1 MDYQKIDG
9 SYGEGGGQIIRNAI
23 TLSTITKKPIQIDNI
38 RAKRKVPGLRAQHLT
53 GVRLL
58 AKLCNA
64 NVEGLKIGS
73 TSIKFE
79 PGELQSSHIT
89 EDIGTAGSISLIFQG
104 LIPAVAIAKK
114 ELRLS
119 ITGGT
124 DVPWSPTANYTM
136 NILAEA
142 YSRMGIKFSMDIKQ
156 RGYYPKGGGVIDLN
170 VFPCDEIKPI
180 ILSQR
185 NEKNVKLYCSFSKL
199 DSELI
204 DKHVQATKKM
214 SMPLEERLQI
224 MIKVG
229 RRFNRIAVPS
239 LIILIVTGLYSS
251 QQLLSNPGIL
261 LSTSYGSYLVIKILL
276 VIALIIAFAVHV
288 RIIRKDVEEK
298 IMSKQMSEE
307 QIQKLRKKIIILG
320 EVTVVISVA
329 ILFFAAVLDA
339 GV

>member
-1 MDYQKIDG
+1 MTLEQAIITWIHLVSAAVWVGG
-9 SYGEGGGQIIRNAI
+9 SLFLGVVLA
-23 TLSTITKKPIQIDNI
+23 PI
-38 RAKRKVPGLRAQHLT
+38 L
-53 GVRLL
+53 
-58 AKLCNA
+58 
-64 NVEGLKIGS
+64 
-73 TSIKFE
+73 
-79 PGELQSSHIT
+79 
-89 EDIGTAGSISLIFQG
+89 
-104 LIPAVAIAKK
+104 
-114 ELRLS
+114 
-119 ITGGT
+119 
-124 DVPWSPTANYTM
+124 
-136 NILAEA
+136 
-142 YSRMGIKFSMDIKQ
+142 
-156 RGYYPKGGGVIDLN
+156 
-170 VFPCDEIKPI
+170 
-180 ILSQR
+180 
-185 NEKNVKLYCSFSKL
+185 
-199 DSELI
+199 
-204 DKHVQATKKM
+204 KKM

-239 LIILIVTGLYSS
+239 LIILIATGLYSS
-251 QQLLSNPGIL
+251 YPLLSNPGIL